1 MMKKQIIEIDL
12 DCMTLKKTAVPK
24 QYETLGG
31 RGLTSTIVVGET
43 DPRIHPLNPGNCFV
57 LAPGLLAGSVLSSA
71 NRLSAGAKSPLT
83 GTIKEANSGGV
94 VGYKLARL
102 GIKAI
107 TITGK
112 SKENP
117 VGIRIHKDGVSFED
131 LSDLRGLGTYE
142 SALLL
147 RKRYGKRTGLVLA
160 GPAGENCLSTACLC
174 LTDPEGEPCRNLGR
188 GGLGAVLGSK
198 RVKAVI
204 VDDEG
209 IKPMTSNET
218 KSLIK
223 RFATALREHPVTGEK
238 FAKYGTVMTLLTV
251 NGLGGLPT
259 RNFSTGSFEHAEQ
272 IGGETLHET
281 IKSRGGRF
289 RHGCMPGCVIQ
300 CSNKYVDPSGKPV
313 VGSLDFE
320 TVCLLGSNI
329 GLCDLDRIAE
339 LNRMCNDIGIDT
351 METGVALG
359 VLAEAG
365 VMSFGDYER
374 ARELIFEVG
383 EGTPLGRVL
392 GSGASVCGRVFGVER
407 VPAVKGQG
415 MAAYDPRVIKGMGLT
430 YAMSPMGADHTA
442 GNAIVLAVD
451 HSDPDAQLEPVKNL
465 NIETM
470 VMDTLGLCLFT
481 ARVSLDR
488 TEFIEEAVSALAGWK
503 VGFEDLKKQAKKILA
518 LERDFNRKAGFT
530 ATDDRLPSFM
540 RTEPLPPN
548 DTVFDVS
555 EKDHE
560 RFYNWAE

>member
-1 MMKKQIIEIDL
+1 MKKQIIEIDL

-71 NRLSAGAKSPLT
+71 NRLSAGTKSPLT

-209 IKPMTSNET
+209 K
-218 KSLIK
+218 
-223 RFATALREHPVTGEK
+223 
-238 FAKYGTVMTLLTV
+238 
-251 NGLGGLPT
+251 
-259 RNFSTGSFEHAEQ
+259 
-272 IGGETLHET
+272 
-281 IKSRGGRF
+281 
-289 RHGCMPGCVIQ
+289 
-300 CSNKYVDPSGKPV
+300 
-313 VGSLDFE
+313 
-320 TVCLLGSNI
+320 
-329 GLCDLDRIAE
+329 
-339 LNRMCNDIGIDT
+339 
-351 METGVALG
+351 
-359 VLAEAG
+359 
-365 VMSFGDYER
+365 
-374 ARELIFEVG
+374 
-383 EGTPLGRVL
+383 
-392 GSGASVCGRVFGVER
+392 
-407 VPAVKGQG
+407 
-415 MAAYDPRVIKGMGLT
+415 
-430 YAMSPMGADHTA
+430 
-442 GNAIVLAVD
+442 
-451 HSDPDAQLEPVKNL
+451 
-465 NIETM
+465 
-470 VMDTLGLCLFT
+470 
-481 ARVSLDR
+481 
-488 TEFIEEAVSALAGWK
+488 
-503 VGFEDLKKQAKKILA
+503 
-518 LERDFNRKAGFT
+518 
-530 ATDDRLPSFM
+530 
-540 RTEPLPPN
+540 
-548 DTVFDVS
+548 
-555 EKDHE
+555 
-560 RFYNWAE
+560 